1 MLRPKKHITRQKIK
15 EDKFVTETLKTAEW
29 IKDHQ
34 SRLTAGA
41 IVLLIAGV
49 VIWGYMSARQAAED
63 EASLLTLQGGYA
75 LDFGDLDQARFL
87 LVEAAERYGSVPSA
101 RRATLMLG
109 HLFFR
114 LGAIDSSRAY
124 YELYLDKYSKRGM
137 LRASSM
143 AGVAACM
150 EEVGSHFEAA
160 EMYEKAAKENRGGQK
175 SAHYLLQAGRAY
187 RMAGQTQQAMTV
199 YERLKLEYPFEA
211 EADRAALELAQLAR
225 QGG

>member
-29 IKDHQ
+29 IKEHQ

-41 IVLLIAGV
+41 IAILVAGV
-49 VIWGYMSARQAAED
+49 VIWGYMSARQAAEN

-75 LDFGDLDQARFL
+75 LEFGDFDQALYL
-87 LVEAAERYGSVPSA
+87 LSEAVERYGSVPSA

-114 LGAIDSSRAY
+114 LGAIDTSRTY
-124 YELYLDKYSKRGM
+124 YELYLEKYSKGGM

-150 EEVGSHFEAA
+150 EQLGSHTEAA
-160 EMYEKAAKENRGGQK
+160 EMYEKAARENSGSQK

-187 RMAGQTQQAMTV
+187 RMAGQTQKAMTV
-199 YERLKLEYPFEA
+199 YERLKLEYPNAA
-211 EADRAALELAQLAR
+211 EADRAALEQ
-225 QGG
+225 

>member
-1 MLRPKKHITRQKIK
+1 M
-15 EDKFVTETLKTAEW
+15 
-29 IKDHQ
+29 
-34 SRLTAGA
+34 
-41 IVLLIAGV
+41 
-49 VIWGYMSARQAAED
+49 IWGYVSARQAAEN

-75 LDFGDLDQARFL
+75 LEFGDFDQARDL
-87 LVEAAERYGSVPSA
+87 LVAAAERYGSVPSA

-114 LGAIDSSRAY
+114 LGAIDTSRTY
-124 YELYLDKYSKRGM
+124 YELYLEKYSKGGM

-150 EEVGSHFEAA
+150 EQLGSNTEAA

-199 YERLKLEYPFEA
+199 YERLKLEYPNEA

-225 QGG
+225 LGG

>member
-15 EDKFVTETLKTAEW
+15 EDKFVSETLKTAEW
-29 IKDHQ
+29 IKNNQ
-34 SRLTAGA
+34 SKLTAGA

-49 VIWGYMSARQAAED
+49 VFWGYISARQAAER

-75 LDFGDLDQARFL
+75 LEFGDLDQARDL
-87 LVEAAERYGSVPSA
+87 LVGAAERFGSVPSA

-114 LGAIDSSRAY
+114 QGAIDTARTY
-124 YELYLDKYSKRGM
+124 YQLYLDKYSKGGI

-150 EEVGSHFEAA
+150 EQSGSHTEAA
-160 EMYEKAAKENRGGQK
+160 EMYEKAAKEKKGGAK

-187 RMAGQTQQAMTV
+187 RLAGQIQQAMVV
-199 YERLKLEYPFEA
+199 YERLKFEYPNVA

>member
-29 IKDHQ
+29 IKEHQ

-41 IVLLIAGV
+41 IAILVAGV
-49 VIWGYMSARQAAED
+49 VIWGYMSARQAAEN

-75 LDFGDLDQARFL
+75 LEFGDFDQALYL
-87 LVEAAERYGSVPSA
+87 LSEAVERYGSVPSA

-114 LGAIDSSRAY
+114 LGAIDTSRTY
-124 YELYLDKYSKRGM
+124 YELYLEKYSKGGM

-150 EEVGSHFEAA
+150 EQLGSHTEAA
-160 EMYEKAAKENRGGQK
+160 EMYEKAARENSGSQK

-187 RMAGQTQQAMTV
+187 RMAGQTQKAMTV
-199 YERLKLEYPFEA
+199 YERLKLEYPNAA

>member
-29 IKDHQ
+29 IKGHQ
-34 SRLTAGA
+34 SGLTGGA
-41 IVLLIAGV
+41 IAILLAGV
-49 VIWGYMSARQAAED
+49 VIWGYMSARKAAEN

-75 LDFGDLDQARFL
+75 LNFGDFDQALNL
-87 LVEAAERYGSVPSA
+87 LGTAVERYGNAPSS

-114 LGAIDSSRAY
+114 MGATDTARTY
-124 YELYLDKYSKRGM
+124 YELYMNKYSKRGM
-137 LRASSM
+137 LRAASM

-150 EEVGSHFEAA
+150 EQSGSHTEAA
-160 EMYEKAAKENRGGQK
+160 EMYEKASKENGGGQK

-199 YERLKLEYPFEA
+199 YERLKLEYPNAA
-211 EADRAALELAQLAR
+211 EADRAALELAQLVR